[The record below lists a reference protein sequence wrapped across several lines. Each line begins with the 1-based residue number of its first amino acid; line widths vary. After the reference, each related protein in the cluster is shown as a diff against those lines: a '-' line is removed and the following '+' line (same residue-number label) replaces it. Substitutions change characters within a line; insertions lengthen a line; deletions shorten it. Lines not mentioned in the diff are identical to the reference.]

1 MESLLSIEARIT
13 DFAQSQPNK
22 LAVISGKERIT
33 YGRLWEN
40 ILYGAE
46 VYAKTLQLPVGTSV
60 ILAADKNVEFI
71 YAYFGAHLAGLRAV
85 PLAADTNMN
94 RLQFIVDKLN
104 AQALIGFRNR
114 ELEIAQYGWDSFAA
128 GDNEVGAKHIDF
140 PEMNQI
146 ADILFTTGTTGEPK
160 GVPLTFA
167 NLAAAARNIND
178 FIGNGADDVEVLA
191 LPISHSFGL
200 GRLRCSLSMGATI
213 CLLGSFANVKKL
225 FRVMSEEKATI
236 FTMVPASY
244 RYLKKYTGTRLG
256 DFADQLKFI
265 EMGSAFFASE
275 EKRELAELLPD
286 TRICMHYGLTEASRS
301 AFMEFHTDS
310 EHLSSVGKASPFTE
324 IGIFGENGEKMPV
337 GLEGEICVKG
347 GHVTQGYL
355 YRNNSDTFFGDY
367 FRTGDWGSM
376 DEDGY
381 VYLKSRKKE
390 LINVGGKKVSPVE
403 VELELKKIKGIADC
417 ACVGIDDPNDVL
429 GEVVKAFL
437 VRESAAVNLEFTN
450 ITKSLQGKLEGYKIP
465 VVYEWIDK
473 IPRTHNGK
481 IQRLSLK

>member
-1 MESLLSIEARIT
+1 MDSLLSIERRIAE
-13 DFAQSQPNK
+13 FAQSRPDK
-22 LAVISGKERIT
+22 LAVINGNERIS
-33 YGRLWEN
+33 YGTLWKN
-40 ILYGAE
+40 IIWGSE
-46 VYAKTLQLPVGTSV
+46 VYTRILQLPVGASV

-71 YAYFGAHLAGLRAV
+71 YAYFGAHLAGLRVV

-94 RLQFIVDKLN
+94 RLRFIVDKL
-104 AQALIGFRNR
+104 AAKTLIGFHNCDLNIEQYDWDIFVDRN
-114 ELEIAQYGWDSFAA
+114 LEFD
-128 GDNEVGAKHIDF
+128 AKNVEF

-160 GVPLTFA
+160 GVPLTFM
-167 NLAAAARNIND
+167 NLAAATRNINS
-178 FIGNGADDVEVLA
+178 FIGNGIDDVEVLA

-244 RYLKKYTGTRLG
+244 RYLKKYTGMRLG

-265 EMGSAFFASE
+265 EMGSAFFAPE

-301 AFMEFHTDS
+301 AFMEFHADS
-310 EHLSSVGKASPFTE
+310 AHLSSVGKASPFTE
-324 IGIFGENGEKMPV
+324 IGIFGEHGEKLPA
-337 GLEGEICVKG
+337 GTEGEICIKG
-347 GHVTQGYL
+347 AHVTMGYL
-355 YRNNSDTFFGDY
+355 YRDNRDTFFGDY

-403 VELELKKIKGIADC
+403 VELELKKHAGIADC
-417 ACVGIDDPNDVL
+417 ACVGVPDPNGVL

-437 VRESAAVNLEFTN
+437 VKNSMAEVDFAG
-450 ITKSLQGKLEGYKIP
+450 ITQALQGKLEGYKIP
-465 VVYEWIDK
+465 VVYEWIEE

>member
-1 MESLLSIEARIT
+1 MEYLTAVEVRIAEYAKSHT
-13 DFAQSQPNK
+13 DK
-22 LAVISGKERIT
+22 VAVISGKKRIT
-33 YGRLWEN
+33 YGELWEN
-40 ILYGAE
+40 ILLAVK
-46 VYAKTLQLPVGTSV
+46 VYEEKFKLSAGSSI

-71 YAYFGAHLAGLRAV
+71 YAYFGAHLAGLRVV
-85 PLAADTNMN
+85 PLASDTNIN

-104 AQALIGFRNR
+104 AQALVGFRNCD
-114 ELEIAQYGWDSFAA
+114 LEITQYSWDIFSVRDF
-128 GDNEVGAKHIDF
+128 EMTAKKVDF
-140 PEMNQI
+140 PDMDQI

-160 GVPLTFA
+160 GVPLTFG
-167 NLAAAARNIND
+167 NLAAAVRNINT

-225 FRVMSEEKATI
+225 FRTMDEEKATI

-244 RYLKKYTGTRLG
+244 RYLKKYTGNRLG
-256 DFADQLKFI
+256 NFAGQLKYI
-265 EMGSAFFASE
+265 EMGSAFFAPE
-275 EKRELAELLPD
+275 EKQELAELLPD

-301 AFMEFHTDS
+301 AFMEFHADS
-310 EHLSSVGKASPFTE
+310 AQLSSVGKASPFTE
-324 IGIFGENGEKMPV
+324 IGIFDENGKKLSV
-337 GLEGEICVKG
+337 GSEGEICVKG
-347 GHVTQGYL
+347 DHVTKGYL
-355 YRNNSDTFFGDY
+355 YRDNSDTFFGDY

-403 VELELKKIKGIADC
+403 VELELKKIVGIADC
-417 ACVGIDDPNDVL
+417 ACVGVPDPNEVL

-437 VRESAAVNLEFTN
+437 VKDSTVEVDFAD
-450 ITKSLQGKLEGYKIP
+450 ITRALQGKLEGYKIP
-465 VVYEWIDK
+465 VDYEWIDE

>member
-1 MESLLSIEARIT
+1 MESLLSIEARIAG
-13 DFAQSQPNK
+13 FAKFQPDK

-33 YGRLWEN
+33 YGALWEK
-40 ILYGAE
+40 ILYGAD
-46 VYAKTLQLPVGTSV
+46 VYAKTLQLPAGASV
-60 ILAADKNVEFI
+60 VLAADKNVEFI

-94 RLQFIVDKLN
+94 RLQFIVDTLN

-114 ELEIAQYGWDSFAA
+114 ELDIAQYGWEIFSA
-128 GDNEVGAKHIDF
+128 GANEVTAKHVDF
-140 PEMNQI
+140 PKMNQI

-167 NLAAAARNIND
+167 NLAAAARNINA
-178 FIGNGADDVEVLA
+178 FIGNSAADVEVLA

-200 GRLRCSLSMGATI
+200 GRLRCSLSMGSTI

-225 FRVMSEEKATI
+225 FRVMSEEQATI

-265 EMGSAFFASE
+265 EMGSAFFAPE

-301 AFMEFHTDS
+301 AFMEFHADDA
-310 EHLSSVGKASPFTE
+310 HLSSVGKASPFTE
-324 IGIFGENGEKMPV
+324 IGIFGENGEKLPV
-337 GLEGEICVKG
+337 DTEGEICVKG
-347 GHVTQGYL
+347 DHVTKGYL
-355 YRNNSDTFFGDY
+355 YRDNIDTFFGDY

-403 VELELKKIKGIADC
+403 VELELKKLSGIADC
-417 ACVGIDDPNDVL
+417 ACVSVPDPNGVL

-437 VRESAAVNLEFTN
+437 VKNSVAKVEFAG
-450 ITKSLQGKLEGYKIP
+450 ITQALQGKLEGYKIP
-465 VVYEWIDK
+465 VVYEWIEE